1 MVLRGKIEQILSCHL
16 ELNFKE
22 MDKTYVL
29 KEGTQQLYKME
40 KISLISRE
48 EKTNYHGFLGLYDIP
63 KTKIIQI
70 KILGA
75 ENLVVNCDIIINGT
89 KIRKK
94 FETYQYVP
102 KPDCKHDQIG
112 GSIAYLRLEGE
123 NIESLKTLK
132 GKLEF
137 KFKPSY
143 EVRKKQKLMNF
154 LYKPPSNSEL
164 DFQINCQG
172 RTFKFNKQLLC
183 SFSEVFQKMANNS
196 YSIESKSGCVEIEDF
211 LPETIESFQKMVFTT
226 KPLCKEDMSVDLLM
240 FANKY
245 DIQYL
250 KRLIVEHLIHELG
263 EKNVYEVME
272 AAYLID
278 NDKLLKATAKFVK
291 TNLGLFKDKEKWNQ
305 FKKAHPDCAL
315 KVMSLM
321 MFSESN

>member
-1 MVLRGKIEQILSCHL
+1 MAEYSAEYSVFGRIL
-16 ELNFKE
+16 
-22 MDKTYVL
+22 
-29 KEGTQQLYKME
+29 
-40 KISLISRE
+40 
-48 EKTNYHGFLGLYDIP
+48 
-63 KTKIIQI
+63 
-70 KILGA
+70 
-75 ENLVVNCDIIINGT
+75 
-89 KIRKK
+89 
-94 FETYQYVP
+94 
-102 KPDCKHDQIG
+102 
-112 GSIAYLRLEGE
+112 
-123 NIESLKTLK
+123 LK

-183 SFSEVFQKMANNS
+183 SFSEVFQKMTNNT
-196 YSIESKSGCVEIEDF
+196 YSIESKSGCVDIEDF

-226 KPLCKEDMSVDLLM
+226 KPLNKEDMSVDLLM

-291 TNLGLFKDKEKWNQ
+291 TNLGLFKDKDKWNQ
-305 FKKAHPDCAL
+305 FQKAHPNCAL
-315 KVMSLM
+315 KVMSLI
-321 MFSESN
+321 MFNESN